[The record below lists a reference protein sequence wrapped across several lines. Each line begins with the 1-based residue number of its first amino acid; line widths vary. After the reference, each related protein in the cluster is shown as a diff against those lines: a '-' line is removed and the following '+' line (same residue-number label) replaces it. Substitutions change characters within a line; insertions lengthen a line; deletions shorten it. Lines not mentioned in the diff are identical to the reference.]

1 MKLFQQLMLAPVA
14 LGLVAPAATAAEL
27 NLEGVNQYAS
37 QEQVTSIS
45 QLSDVRPTDWAYQ
58 ALNNLVE
65 RYGCVAGY
73 PNGTY
78 GGGRAMTRF
87 EAAALLNAC
96 LDRVTEVTDELQRL
110 LNEFRS
116 ELTVLKGRVDGLEA
130 KVGELEATQFSTTTK
145 LKGEVNFMLGG
156 VPGLETNKGGN
167 VGNTTFNYDLRLNFD
182 TSFTGKDLLRTRLR
196 SGNFNSDPFGSSS
209 SLFKLDKAESTDN
222 SVEIDRLYYQFPVGK
237 SVTLTAGALVRNTEM
252 SWVPTAYRSE
262 ILDFFTTAGV
272 PGVYNKATGAGVG
285 AQWKQPTQKGQGGF
299 IAGINYVAQ
308 SGDDSSTGVFNS
320 DGALNLL
327 AQVGYRAP
335 QWGVAVGYRYG
346 TEGTRPRAY
355 NGLLGASGA
364 LAAGQESNSVAVNA
378 YWQPQQSGWVPS
390 VSAGY
395 GYNGVSG
402 TPGSGG
408 ATDSDSWYAGLQWS
422 DVFVKGNAAGIA
434 YGQAPSAD
442 VTGVSDASILEIFYR
457 FRVSDNITIT
467 PALFY
472 VDNNQRYQDSN
483 KWGGVVQT
491 KFTF

>member
-1 MKLFQQLMLAPVA
+1 MKLFQQLMLAPVT
-14 LGLVAPAATAAEL
+14 LGLIAPAVTAAEL
-27 NLEGVNQYAS
+27 NLNDVNQYS
-37 QEQVTSIS
+37 ESQVTSIT
-45 QLSDVRPTDWAYQ
+45 QFSDVQPTDWAYQ
-58 ALNNLVE
+58 ALTNLVN

-73 PNGTY
+73 PNDTY
-78 GGGRAMTRF
+78 GGAKSMTRY

-110 LNEFRS
+110 MDEFRS
-116 ELTVLKGRVDGLEA
+116 ELAVLTGRVDGLET
-130 KVGELEATQFSTTTK
+130 KVGKLEATQFSTTTK

-167 VGNTTFNYDLRLNFD
+167 VGNTAFNYDLRLNFD

-222 SVEIDRLYYQFPVGK
+222 TVEIDRLYYQFPVSK

-252 SWVPTAYRSE
+252 AWVPTAYKSD
-262 ILDFFTTAGV
+262 ILDFFAVAGV

-285 AQWKQPTQKGQGGF
+285 AQWKQPTKKGQGGF

-308 SGDDSSTGVFNS
+308 NGDNSDTGVFNA

-355 NGLLGASGA
+355 NGLLDANGT

-402 TPGSGG
+402 TPGSSG

-457 FRVSDNITIT
+457 FRVSDNITVT

-472 VDNNQRYQDSN
+472 VDNNQRYQDSS

>member
-1 MKLFQQLMLAPVA
+1 MKIKQLMLAPVA
-14 LGLVAPAATAAEL
+14 LGMIAPVVANAADLNMAA
-27 NLEGVNQYAS
+27 VNQYS
-37 QEQVTSIS
+37 ESQVTSIT
-45 QLSDVRPTDWAYQ
+45 QLSDVQPTDWAYQ
-58 ALNNLVE
+58 ALTNLVN

-78 GGGRAMTRF
+78 GGGRAMTRY

-110 LNEFRS
+110 MDEFRS
-116 ELTVLKGRVDGLEA
+116 ELTVLKGRVNGLEA

-145 LKGEVNFMLGG
+145 LRGEVNFMLGG
-156 VPGLETNKGGN
+156 VPGLETNNGGN
-167 VGNTTFNYDLRLNFD
+167 VENTAFNYDLRLNFD

-209 SLFKLDKAESTDN
+209 SLFKLDKAETTNN
-222 SVEIDRLYYQFPVGK
+222 SVEIDRLYYQFPVSE

-252 SWVPTAYRSE
+252 AWVPSAYKSE
-262 ILDFFTTAGV
+262 ILDFFAVAGV
-272 PGVYNKATGAGVG
+272 PGVYNKSTGAGFG
-285 AQWKQPTQKGQGGF
+285 AQYVGKSG
-299 IAGINYVAQ
+299 IVAGLNYVAQ
-308 SGDDSSTGVFNS
+308 NGDDTSTGVFNS
-320 DGALNLL
+320 DGALNFL

-346 TEGTRPRAY
+346 TEGTRPRSY
-355 NGLLGASGA
+355 NGLLGANGA

-378 YWQPQQSGWVPS
+378 YWQPTESGLVPS

-395 GYNGVSG
+395 GYNAVSG
-402 TPGSGG
+402 GSDYN
-408 ATDSDSWYAGLQWS
+408 TDSWFVGLQWA
-422 DVFVKGNAAGIA
+422 DVFAKGNAAGVA
-434 YGQAPSAD
+434 YGAAPSSD
-442 VTGVSDASILEIFYR
+442 VEDAQLLEIFYK
-457 FRVSDNITIT
+457 FRVSDNISIT

-472 VDNNQRYQDSN
+472 VTNNQRFDDSS